1 MLAPAE
7 NRLRSPRL
15 SPGARVVVAM
25 SGGVDSSV
33 AAALL
38 KEQGYDVVGIS
49 LQLHDLAKA
58 EDNKFGTCCSLDDLY
73 DARTVANRLGIPF
86 YVKEMESVFEEAVID
101 DFVAEYLAGRTP
113 NPCVRCNEKVKFR
126 RLLDWALDLGAEALA
141 TGHYAQITDGPA
153 GPELR
158 KGVDPGKDQS
168 YFLFTLKPDELAHT
182 VFPVGHLTKPEVRAI
197 AERHGLVTAAKPDSQ
212 EICFVQGK
220 SYRDFIEERVP
231 ASNRKGGA
239 IVLEDG
245 REIGRHDGLY
255 QFTVGQRKGLPA
267 IGQPLFVL
275 SLDRERNAVVVGP
288 ETGLFQHTLSLS
300 DVHWLVPEPTDL
312 APGLFTA
319 KIRYRHAETAV
330 RAVARPGRRAEL
342 RFSLPQRAVTPGQA
356 VVFYD
361 GDRVVG
367 GGWIEDRGVRS

>member
-1 MLAPAE
+1 MLPAVSE
-7 NRLRSPRL
+7 KLRAPRL
-15 SPGARVVVAM
+15 AAGARVVVAM

-38 KEQGYDVVGIS
+38 KEQGYDVIGIS
-49 LQLHDLAKA
+49 LQLHDLAEK

-73 DARTVANRLGIPF
+73 DARKVATRLGIPF

-126 RLLDWALDLGAEALA
+126 RLLDWALDLGADALA
-141 TGHYAQITDGPA
+141 TGHYARITDGDH

-182 VFPVGHLTKPEVRAI
+182 VFPVGHLTKTEVRAI
-197 AERHGLVTAAKPDSQ
+197 AERHGLVTAKKPDSQ

-231 ASNRKGGA
+231 AADRVGGD

-245 REIGRHDGLY
+245 TAIGRHGGLY
-255 QFTVGQRKGLPA
+255 EFTIGQRKGLPA
-267 IGQPLFVL
+267 IGEPIFVL
-275 SLDRERNAVVVGP
+275 ALDRARNAVVVGP
-288 ETGLFQHTLSLS
+288 EKGLFQTQLTLA
-300 DVHWLVPEPTDL
+300 DVHWLIAEPTED
-312 APGLFTA
+312 APGLLTA

-330 RAVARPGRRAEL
+330 RAVALPNRRAEL
-342 RFSLPQRAVTPGQA
+342 KFSLPQRAVTPGQA
-356 VVFYD
+356 VVLYD

-367 GGWIEDRGVRS
+367 GGWIEDKS